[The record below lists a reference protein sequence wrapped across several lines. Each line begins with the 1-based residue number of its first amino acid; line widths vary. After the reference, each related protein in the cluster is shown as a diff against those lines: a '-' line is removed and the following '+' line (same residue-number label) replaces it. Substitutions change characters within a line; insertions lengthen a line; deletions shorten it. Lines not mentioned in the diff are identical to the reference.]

1 MLLTASEKTMWDTT
15 TEEVSL
21 ESDDREINERYTRG
35 EGRIVIET
43 NREKLPGFIE
53 AMKKPNYMDLD
64 DKFQA
69 QHRRAV
75 GQILIDLDRERYK
88 STLRF
93 ETVLDDIK
101 NIFDGGTY
109 RLLPEALLAHDQ
121 NLRMSELANLFEKCG
136 IAKAKEW
143 IDGHRA
149 VRRFLID
156 SGQQDKAESKLGQLV
171 QYRNDAAHGGIEVDD
186 LLGTETLLELANFV
200 ESLHDDDARRRRV
213 HPPIPHPRAAQ
224 RIPSHPPLRLV
235 RQREPRRD
243 DRASTQTLGTGN
255 ACGRRGG
262 RNRSGGGAG
271 TRPALPLLWRPHVRH
286 RDLRCRL
293 PTTLPADGN
302 EDRYLM
308 SETATS
314 RTRTTKGFPRW
325 SMTRYAAAR
334 PNRCPALHSAPRP
347 SPKRIVNATQSKL
360 ISQTSGH
367 NSVIPQPRR
376 LPHTHIRTIKSP

>member
-1 MLLTASEKTMWDTT
+1 MVNDRSLQCRNAARLCFDVGLLYQNAPASTEWRIIDHCSAITRLYAVYEKFVGELLTAH
-15 TEEVSL
+15 L
-21 ESDDREINERYTRG
+21 Q
-35 EGRIVIET
+35 
-43 NREKLPGFIE
+43 FIE
-53 AMKKPNYMDLD
+53 RNVAYKDLD

-200 ESLHDDDARRRRV
+200 ESLCSALTECV
-213 HPPIPHPRAAQ
+213 QWACLKKVKELG
-224 RIPSHPPLRLV
+224 RI
-235 RQREPRRD
+235 
-243 DRASTQTLGTGN
+243 DRAGVIKERYSNQTVVAVVKESTFDLGASFYLVGD
-255 ACGRRGG
+255 AFCY
-262 RNRSGGGAG
+262 A
-271 TRPALPLLWRPHVRH
+271 AKI
-286 RDLRCRL
+286 RDIQVEGVPMNSITVLDPKEVGFKFDVDPPKR
-293 PTTLPADGN
+293 ADMYYWP
-302 EDRYLM
+302 E
-308 SETATS
+308 
-314 RTRTTKGFPRW
+314 KGF
-325 SMTRYAAAR
+325 
-334 PNRCPALHSAPRP
+334 L
-347 SPKRIVNATQSKL
+347 
-360 ISQTSGH
+360 
-367 NSVIPQPRR
+367 
-376 LPHTHIRTIKSP
+376 